1 MPGRVEFSFGPQR
14 SSARTDDGS
23 TVCRILIL
31 ADLVGETLRPPLAER
46 EPMRATAAGL
56 DALVARLA
64 PRLELPAG
72 TGLPALT
79 IDFLSLDDLHPDQ
92 LLARVPLFADI
103 DAGARRLAAKSTST
117 PATPPSATEPATG
130 DFAAL
135 LAGSVSN
142 GPGRDDTQQRAEEF
156 VRRLLAGTQ
165 VATPAAD
172 PRRTVL
178 EVASGLARTQ
188 ALRALL
194 HHPDFQRLEAA
205 WRSLAML
212 LHGVDDDAGVQV
224 WVLDIGRCELCA
236 DLAAELPALAGVI
249 ARGAERLGDWGLV
262 VSTEHFGASAEDV
275 TVLAAFGVIAG
286 DCGTTVLAGMD
297 PAMVADPAGFPADA
311 TAAARWSALRTLAGS
326 NRIALAA
333 PRLLLRRPYGARSDP
348 LSGVAFEEVD
358 ARPAHED
365 FLWGGG
371 GVGLALL
378 LGRTWEQHEGW
389 DFDPDQNRELED
401 LPMALVAHNGDREL
415 VPCAERWLSDA
426 AAQALDALGGTV
438 LLSRRDRNQATVLRF
453 RSLAGSL
460 RGRWNE

>member
-14 SSARTDDGS
+14 RSARTDDS

-79 IDFLSLDDLHPDQ
+79 IDFSSLDDLHPDQ

-103 DAGARRLAAKSTST
+103 DASARRLASAPASEALPSTT
-117 PATPPSATEPATG
+117 APAAG

-135 LAGSVSN
+135 LGGSVSSAAS
-142 GPGRDDTQQRAEEF
+142 RDDTQQRAEEF

-165 VATPAAD
+165 VATPAPD

-178 EVASGLARTQ
+178 EAASGLARAQ
-188 ALRALL
+188 ALRTLL

-212 LHGVDDDAGVQV
+212 LHGVEDDAGVQV

-236 DLAAELPALAGVI
+236 DLAAELPALAGTI
-249 ARGAERLGDWGLV
+249 ARSAEHLGDWGLV

-378 LGRTWEQHEGW
+378 LGRAWEQHEGW

-401 LPMALVAHNGDREL
+401 LPMALVARNGDREL
-415 VPCAERWLSDA
+415 VPCAERWLNDA
-426 AAQALDALGGTV
+426 AAQALDALGATV

-453 RSLAGSL
+453 RSLAGGL